1 MTTLK
6 IGARGHDFVD
16 QTPAG
21 LIAEARQGNI
31 DGLQLAVHKSWPEA
45 WQARDIP
52 TLIANIQQLQQA
64 GISIFILAS
73 YFNPVHSDAEF
84 LASEIE
90 RVRINIELARI
101 CGIGVVGSETGSL
114 NDNDWTWHP
123 DNHGDTA
130 FHKVEQTLALLKP
143 NLAQADCDF
152 LVEAV
157 RDHII
162 HDANCLTNL
171 NSKLGEHF
179 KVTLDLANLLYADN
193 AADWYNVLVDFL
205 DQHGERIRLF
215 HFKNFIL
222 EGRNKIPTGLEHGLI
237 DYVQVLALLEQRQL
251 THIPVIVEELT
262 GEPLLESVAYL
273 RRLSQSE

>member
-1 MTTLK
+1 MTTLQ
-6 IGARGHDFVD
+6 IGARAHDFAE
-16 QTPAG
+16 QSPEK
-21 LIAEARQGNI
+21 LIFQARLLGI

-52 TLIANIQQLQQA
+52 TLVANIKQIQQA
-64 GISIFILAS
+64 GISIFLLAS
-73 YFNPVHSDAEF
+73 YFNPAHSDAGF

-90 RVRINIELARI
+90 RVRINIELAQI
-101 CGIGVVGSETGSL
+101 CDVGVVGSETGSL

-123 DNHGDTA
+123 DNHGIDA
-130 FHKVEQTLALLKP
+130 FNKVERSLTLLKP
-143 NLAQADCDF
+143 HLALADCDF

-162 HDANCLTNL
+162 HDSHCLLRL
-171 NSKLGEHF
+171 NSELGKHF

-193 AADWYNVLVDFL
+193 AADWHNVLVNFL
-205 DQHGERIRLF
+205 NKHVGRIRLF

-222 EGRNKIPTGLEHGLI
+222 EGRNKIPTGLEQGLI
-237 DYVQVLALLEQRQL
+237 DYAQVLSVLEQRQL

-262 GEPLLESVAYL
+262 GEPLRESVAYL
-273 RRLSQSE
+273 RRLNRSE